1 MRGVGA
7 RASRRVSSRTWPF
20 LELVSAGT
28 TLATWVSMLDLTWWQ
43 VFALLGSVV
52 VSVVG
57 GRILGAWGHRALYR
71 RVLLT
76 RSQIEDRLFMR
87 LEAPFGALGVVL
99 VWHVLVSFGDYPAS
113 VIAFCRALGHIG
125 LLLALGWAAM
135 RTIDTGMELVAM
147 RSRWITNQRLSQALL
162 PLARR
167 IAKIVLGVLVGVMI
181 LSRLGYAVGPLLVLL
196 AIVGAALALASHRPL
211 ENVLA
216 AYAILGD
223 HGIREGDTVRL
234 DSGTVGDIEAIGL
247 YSTRI
252 RTGAGSYVI
261 VPNRKLADAQ
271 IERSVVRPATVAHA
285 AVPPPSVLTTTSPG
299 GIS

>member
-1 MRGVGA
+1 
-7 RASRRVSSRTWPF
+7 
-20 LELVSAGT
+20 
-28 TLATWVSMLDLTWWQ
+28 MLDLTWWQ
-43 VFALLGSVV
+43 VFALIGTAV

-57 GRILGAWGHRALYR
+57 GRLLGTWLHRVLYR

-76 RSQIEDRLFMR
+76 RSSLDDRLFLR
-87 LEAPFGALGVVL
+87 LEGPVQAIGMVI
-99 VWHVLVSFGDYPAS
+99 VWHVLVSFGDYPVS
-113 VIAFCRALGHIG
+113 VIAFCRSIGHIG

-135 RTIDTGMELVAM
+135 RMIDTGIDTFAT
-147 RSRWITNQRLSQALL
+147 RSRWITNQRASQALL

-167 IAKIVLGVLVGVMI
+167 IAKIVLGVLIAVMI
-181 LSRLGYAVGPLLVLL
+181 LARLGYSVGPLLVLL

-234 DSGTVGDIEAIGL
+234 DSGVVGDIESLGL

-252 RTGAGSYVI
+252 RTADDSHVI
-261 VPNRKLADAQ
+261 VPNRRLADAE
-271 IERSVVRPATVAHA
+271 IERAFHRPPTRPHA
-285 AVPPPSVLTTTSPG
+285 AVPPPSGVYQTQRETLS
-299 GIS
+299 